1 MPENRDESKF
11 LSPRRSESWQMER
24 GTVGPARLKPGG
36 SDHPSQ
42 EGIPSYALDKD
53 KFATPGGGNR
63 SGTACM
69 EGFRGLQA
77 IQGDWSVK

>member
-36 SDHPSQ
+36 VVTTPARKEFPVMLWTRTSLLLQEEETEVGRHVWRDSGAYRPSRVT
-42 EGIPSYALDKD
+42 G
-53 KFATPGGGNR
+53 
-63 SGTACM
+63 
-69 EGFRGLQA
+69 
-77 IQGDWSVK
+77 V